1 VLSLDHDGA
10 GHAALGEREP
20 VVGRLQRASGHLRP
34 VLLHSPYEA
43 ACWAVLSA
51 RLRQAQ
57 AAGIRDALS
66 AEHGAVLDC
75 AGEEMVGFPA
85 PERLL
90 AVGAVPGVPDE
101 KLRRMHGIAEAA
113 LEGVLDRERLLVL
126 PHDEAVAELATLR
139 GIGPFWSHG
148 ILLRAVGPTDAVAVG
163 VAPVREAAA
172 RAYEAPEVGEDDD
185 AFLALAERWRPY
197 RTWVAVLLRAAG

>member
-1 VLSLDHDGA
+1 
-10 GHAALGEREP
+10 
-20 VVGRLQRASGHLRP
+20 

-75 AGEEMVGFPA
+75 AGEGMVGFPA

-90 AVGAVPGVPDE
+90 EVRAVPGLPDE

-113 LEGVLDRERLLVL
+113 LAGVLDRERLLAL
-126 PHDEAVAELATLR
+126 PHEEAVAELGTLR
-139 GIGPFWSHG
+139 GIGPFWANG

-163 VAPVREAAA
+163 VGPVREAAA
-172 RAYEAPEVGEDDD
+172 RAYDAPRVREDDD
-185 AFLALAERWRPY
+185 AFLALAGRWRPY